1 MIQGFR
7 SSDTLSALRVADEGF
22 LVASLIE
29 RCPRTMMLR
38 ELVRNAIE
46 AALTAPRGQRRVE
59 IGAVAV
65 AGVAKLRIWNTGRG
79 MSAGELHRMCDIASS
94 IGKPHGLD
102 GNFGMGAKVAA
113 LPSNQHGLRY
123 RSCREGVVHE
133 VILGKRGQDYGRL
146 LVDGRDVREVT
157 RIAENEGRDLGFDW
171 TEVVLLGNRAEQDTA
186 RDPYASNPAVPA
198 DWVKQGLAARFLELP
213 EGVAITLPSGARFQ
227 PLAPGF
233 VGATEHGA
241 IVTPSGPV
249 IHYLHDPA
257 RITGFGCALAY
268 RGELYDLRDPREWQL
283 LGPRFGLPF
292 GAGEVSV
299 LIALPDEAAVRPDG
313 YRQFLRYR
321 EGGQHHV
328 EVLHYARLVADHRP
342 DWLLALIESLS
353 PDASHVMSVQ
363 GELAQLLRALG
374 VRRTRNVPAPSG
386 MPSGP
391 PGPPG
396 DGFDPEPPPEIVPL
410 RDEIDIAARGLTD
423 RGGQY
428 FADTHQLFLNLRHSS
443 VAAMT
448 EALMAEHVTRADAER
463 VRGQALALAEEALVR
478 RVGRALVHALAW
490 RAGGFQPWEIEQ
502 ATGVPSLTL
511 AAADYGGN
519 LADARR
525 ELARTLAVTPPVA
538 TLPQAKRALPLL
550 LALREHRAQAG
561 R

>member
-1 MIQGFR
+1 MQGFR
-7 SSDTLSALRVADEGF
+7 GNDTLSALRVADEGF

-94 IGKPHGLD
+94 IGKPHGLN

-186 RDPYASNPAVPA
+186 RDPYASNPALPA

-233 VGATEHGA
+233 VGSTEHGA

-268 RGELYDLRDPREWQL
+268 RGELYDLREPREWQL
-283 LGPRFGLPF
+283 LAPRFGLPF

-391 PGPPG
+391 NGPPG

-490 RAGGFQPWEIEQ
+490 RAGRFQPWEIEQ